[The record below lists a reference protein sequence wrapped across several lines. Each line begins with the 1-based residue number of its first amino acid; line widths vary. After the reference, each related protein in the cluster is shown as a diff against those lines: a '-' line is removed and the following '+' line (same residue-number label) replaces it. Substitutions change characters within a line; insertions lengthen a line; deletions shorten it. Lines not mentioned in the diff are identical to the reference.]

1 MNHQS
6 GKIIQLFKVL
16 SFFVTSWWRHQP
28 GRHTDIMKHTK
39 SYFITILMGMAFS
52 SFGQNNTISILK
64 KNLEDYYLMKN
75 SGNNDLKTIVNKLHR
90 DTAASD
96 QVTHEVYQ
104 KKKANGQLVEEYI
117 NTIKKDG
124 SWPDINYKDN
134 KRSGWE
140 PAKHAERIFFLTKVY
155 VDPGSKF
162 YKDKKLSAILHEAM
176 QFWFQ
181 AKLICPNWWYNEIGI
196 PKTLGPAFIMLKDE
210 LSAEEMKDAVDVM
223 NHSRFRM
230 TGQNKVWL
238 AGNIFFKAI
247 LTDDEKLAQQA
258 RDTIAWEIKITTEEG
273 IQPDF
278 SFHQHGP
285 QQQFGN
291 YGLAFI
297 TGLAFWGRIFD
308 GTTLAFNEEQKT
320 ILRNLFD
327 NGYNWI
333 NWKGYFDVN
342 SLGRQF
348 FKDAQ
353 VTKSLA
359 TGYAAADMTTTDPEH
374 KQIYL
379 DFITRNFSGSLKP
392 LFTGDKH
399 FWCSDMTV
407 HRAPTWFSSIK
418 MSSERIKGAE
428 ALNSENLKGYYVADG
443 ATYIMV
449 DGNEF
454 NNIFPVWNWR
464 KLPGVTCYQSDAP
477 LKVLTFEGYHNHN
490 DFTGG
495 LSNGLNGITAFHL
508 IRDSLTAKKAWFF
521 IDNVMV
527 CLGADITSDKDEL
540 VTTTLNQ
547 TFLNGDVDYSDG
559 SVKKMNPESQ
569 ISGTD
574 IKWVYHNKIG
584 YYPLQNTKLTVSDK
598 TQYGD
603 WNEIA
608 RVYPSEKQSAKIFSI
623 GVLHGNRPQHKS
635 YSYVILP
642 AITLADVTRYM
653 PTFTVIENN
662 STAQVLSSK
671 NKELDMFVIYAS
683 CKLSIAGLGVVSF
696 DQAGLYMLEQK
707 NNRWFMTVS
716 DPTHKLQ
723 TFSFEIN
730 GKNYKMGLPQNDDLG
745 KSISKELD

>member
-1 MNHQS
+1 M
-6 GKIIQLFKVL
+6 KQLK
-16 SFFVTSWWRHQP
+16 
-28 GRHTDIMKHTK
+28 
-39 SYFITILMGMAFS
+39 YFLLLLLTGITVSSCAQDNTILV
-52 SFGQNNTISILK
+52 LK
-64 KNLEDYYLMKN
+64 KNLEDYYLKN
-75 SGNNDLKTIVNKLHR
+75 SGGSQLKVIVDKLHR

-96 QVTHEVYQ
+96 QVTIEVYQ
-104 KKKANGQLVEEYI
+104 KKNANQQLTKEYI
-117 NTIKKDG
+117 NSINKDG
-124 SWPDINYKDN
+124 SWPDINYKDT
-134 KRSGWE
+134 KRSSWE
-140 PAKHAERIFFLTKVY
+140 PAKHAQRIFFLTKVY
-155 VDPGSKF
+155 MDPGSKF
-162 YKDKKLSAILHEAM
+162 YKDKKLSAILHEAI

-181 AKLICPNWWYNEIGI
+181 AKLVCPNWWYNEIGI
-196 PKTLGPAFIMLKDE
+196 PKTLGPAFIMLNDE
-210 LSAEEMKDAVDVM
+210 LSETEMKEAVNVM
-223 NHSRFRM
+223 NNSRFRM

-247 LTDDEKLAQQA
+247 LTEDKKLAERA
-258 RDTIAWEIKITTEEG
+258 RDTIASEIKITTEEG

-297 TGLAFWGRIFD
+297 TGMAFWGRIFN

-320 ILRNLFD
+320 ILRELFY

-359 TGYAAADMTTTDPEH
+359 TGYAAADMSITDPEH

-379 DFITRNFSGSLKP
+379 DFISRNFSGSSKP
-392 LFTGDKH
+392 LFNGDKH

-407 HRAPTWFSSIK
+407 HRAPNWFSSIR
-418 MSSERIKGAE
+418 MSSERVKGAE
-428 ALNSENLKGYYVADG
+428 ALNGENLKGYYVADG

-449 DGNEF
+449 DGNEY

-464 KLPGVTCYQSDAP
+464 KLPGVTCYQSNEP
-477 LKVLTFEGYHNHN
+477 LKVLTFDGYHNNN

-508 IRDSLTAKKAWFF
+508 VRDSLTAKKAWFF
-521 IDNVMV
+521 LDNVMV
-527 CLGADITSDKDEL
+527 CLGADISSARDEP

-547 TFLNGDVDYSDG
+547 CFLKGDVYYFDG
-559 SVKKMNPESQ
+559 SVKKMPTETQ
-569 ISGTD
+569 IDNAS

-584 YYPLQNTKLTVSDK
+584 YYPLRKTRLSVSDK

-608 RVYPSEKQSAKIFSI
+608 TIYPQKKESTKIFSI
-623 GVLHGNRPQHKS
+623 EAEHGNMPQHGS
-635 YSYVILP
+635 YAYVILP
-642 AITLADVTRYM
+642 AITLEDITRYN
-653 PTFTVIENN
+653 PTFTVVENN
-662 STAQVLSSK
+662 TTAQIISSR
-671 NKELDMFVIYAS
+671 NKKMDMFVIY
-683 CKLSIAGLGVVSF
+683 KPVQVSIAELGTLSF
-696 DQAGLYMLEQK
+696 DQAGLFMFEKK
-707 NNRWFMTVS
+707 NEMWVVTVS
-716 DPTHKLQ
+716 DPTHKLHTF
-723 TFSFEIN
+723 TFSLNE
-730 GKNYKMGLPQNDDLG
+730 KKYKMELPQNGDLG
-745 KSISKELD
+745 KSISKQLN

>member
-1 MNHQS
+1 MVS
-6 GKIIQLFKVL
+6 GDKK
-16 SFFVTSWWRHQP
+16 R
-28 GRHTDIMKHTK
+28 
-39 SYFITILMGMAFS
+39 
-52 SFGQNNTISILK
+52 NTI
-64 KNLEDYYLMKN
+64 
-75 SGNNDLKTIVNKLHR
+75 NN
-90 DTAASD
+90 
-96 QVTHEVYQ
+96 
-104 KKKANGQLVEEYI
+104 
-117 NTIKKDG
+117 DG
-124 SWPDINYKDN
+124 SWPDINYHDN
-134 KRSGWE
+134 GRSGWE

-155 VDPGSKF
+155 DDPDSKF
-162 YKDKKLSAILHEAM
+162 YKNKKLNTVLHEAM
-176 QFWFQ
+176 DFWFQ
-181 AKLICPNWWYNEIGI
+181 AKLVCPNWWYNEIGV

-210 LSAEEMKDAVDVM
+210 LSDSEMKDAVAVM
-223 NHSRFRM
+223 NNSRFRM

-258 RDTIAWEIKITTEEG
+258 RDTIASEIKITTEEG

-297 TGLAFWGRIFD
+297 TGMAFWGRIFD

-379 DFITRNFSGSLKP
+379 DFISRNFAGTSMP
-392 LFTGDKH
+392 LFKGDKH

-407 HRAPTWFSSIK
+407 HRAPNWFSSIK
-418 MSSERIKGAE
+418 MSSERVKGAE
-428 ALNSENLKGYYVADG
+428 ALNGENLKGYYVADG

-449 DGNEF
+449 DGNEY

-464 KLPGVTCYQSDAP
+464 KLPGVTCYQSNAP

-508 IRDSLTAKKAWFF
+508 VRDSLTAKKAWFF

-547 TFLNGDVDYSDG
+547 TFLNGDVVYFDG
-559 SVKKMNPESQ
+559 RVKKMNQDSQ
-569 ISGTD
+569 ISSAD

-584 YYPLQNTKLTVSDK
+584 YYPLEKTQLTVSDK

-608 RVYPSEKQSAKIFSI
+608 KIYTPKKQSAKIFSI
-623 GVLHGNRPQHKS
+623 DAEHGKRPQHES
-635 YSYVILP
+635 YSYVIVP
-642 AITLADVTRYM
+642 AVTLAEATNYK
-653 PTFTVIENN
+653 PSFTVIKND
-662 STAQVLSSK
+662 SIAQVVISK
-671 NKELDMFVIYAS
+671 NKRLDMFVIYKSGKLTIAS
-683 CKLSIAGLGVVSF
+683 LGEVSF
-696 DQAGLYMLEQK
+696 EQAGIYMLEQK
-707 NNRWFMTVS
+707 NKMRLMTAA
-716 DPTHKLQ
+716 DPTHKIE
-723 TFSFEIN
+723 TFTFKIN
-730 GKNYKMGLPQNDDLG
+730 GKKYKMELPQNEDLG
-745 KSISKELD
+745 KSVSKELD